1 MDRDSP
7 ILGVKVN
14 HFKYFSDIG
23 KFYEP
28 VGLFLGSELV
38 SPLGGSARFITWD
51 SYWTQVD

>member
-38 SPLGGSARFITWD
+38 SPLGGLLD
-51 SYWTQVD
+51 S